1 MVVQPGSRLNGP
13 GVQRLGV
20 GGKPFAS
27 ITTGRNT
34 GQVAAARTFEELLA
48 EGEAEPVEGW
58 DFSWFDG
65 RATEERPSW
74 GYSRLLAERMAGAT
88 AALDIQTGGGEVL
101 AQIPHPPPTLAA
113 TESWPPNIEVAR
125 RNLGPLGASVAEV
138 DDLADLPFPAESFDL
153 VVSRHPTDVLW
164 DEIARVLCPGGT
176 YLSQQVGAGTNRE
189 LYDFMMGP
197 QPANNDRSPQRAAA
211 AAEAAGLVVIDL
223 REQALRVEFY
233 DIAAVVYFL
242 RKVLWTVPGFTV
254 DGYYDQL
261 ARLHDRIQREGPFV
275 AHAQRF
281 LIEARKP
288 RRPALADS

>member
-1 MVVQPGSRLNGP
+1 M
-13 GVQRLGV
+13 
-20 GGKPFAS
+20 
-27 ITTGRNT
+27 
-34 GQVAAARTFEELLA
+34 AAARTFEELLA

-113 TESWPPNIEVAR
+113 TESWPPNIAVAR
-125 RNLGPLGASVAEV
+125 RNLGPLGASVAEA

-153 VVSRHPTDVLW
+153 VVSRHPADVLW
-164 DEIARVLCPGGT
+164 EEIARVLQPGGT

-189 LYDFMMGP
+189 LYEFMMGP
-197 QPANNDRSPQRAAA
+197 QPANNDRSPQAAVA
-211 AAEAAGLVVIDL
+211 DATAAGLVVIDL

-254 DGYYDQL
+254 DGYRDQL
-261 ARLHDRIQREGPFV
+261 ARLHDQIQREGPFV

-288 RRPALADS
+288 LARRAGRPASPAARVRCPAG